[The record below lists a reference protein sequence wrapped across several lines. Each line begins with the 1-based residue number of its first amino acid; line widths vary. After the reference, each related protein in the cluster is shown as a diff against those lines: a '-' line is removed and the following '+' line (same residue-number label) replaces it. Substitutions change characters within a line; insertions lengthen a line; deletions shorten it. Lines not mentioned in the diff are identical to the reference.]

1 NGIDWKAFVAAFQKV
16 QVENEDT
23 ELAIQTIENKG
34 DGVIVVKV
42 NVPPGTN
49 KEKIHSDFTQSYEL
63 ALKEVEKRYKA
74 ELKAKDDQIIIYRQ
88 QYTDM
93 KEIVSVLASKPV
105 NVEVNNR
112 AESKAMNESNDQS
125 RKIDIGSIG
134 GDFNASGQALNL
146 GSIDISGTVT
156 NTIGQLQESN
166 TSEASQL
173 ADLLKQLQ
181 AAIEK
186 DENLSKEDK
195 DTALEQVKVLAEEG
209 QKPKDGAMQ
218 KAAKSAITM
227 LRGTVMVLPATA
239 TLFEACSKLLPL
251 ITKLFGLG

>member
-1 NGIDWKAFVAAFQKV
+1 M
-16 QVENEDT
+16 QVENEGT
-23 ELAIQTIENKG
+23 ELVIQSIENKG
-34 DGVIVVKV
+34 DGVVVVKV

-49 KEKIHSDFTQSYEL
+49 KEKIHSDFMQSYEL
-63 ALKEVEKRYKA
+63 ALKEVEKRYK
-74 ELKAKDDQIIIYRQ
+74 EKLEAKDDQIAIYRQ

-93 KEIVSVLASKPV
+93 KEIVSVLANKPV

-112 AESKAMNESNDQS
+112 AESTAINESCDQS
-125 RKIDIGSIG
+125 RKIEIGSIG
-134 GDFNASGQALNL
+134 GNLNASGQALNL

-156 NTIGQLQESN
+156 NSIDQLQEYN
-166 TSEASQL
+166 TQEASQL

-195 DTALEQVKVLAEEG
+195 DTALEQVKVLAEAG
-209 QKPKDGAMQ
+209 QKPKEGAMQ

-227 LRGTVMVLPATA
+227 LRGTVALLPSTA
-239 TLFEACSKLLPL
+239 TLAEACSKLLPL
-251 ITKLFGLG
+251 ITKLFSLG